1 MDTTVVYSRV
11 HLSVTWQF
19 PSLRQIFQ
27 YLLQSAPHS
36 SSKLC
41 SFYSAALQLSKV
53 DEWKLLFK
61 FFFSVIL
68 ASLSRLRL
76 CWNIRVLARQCSC
89 SPDTCN
95 PEASGLPVLSNVLI
109 THPILRIWPRRTT
122 ICSLDWKNNW
132 KVAIFRP
139 TGRSL
144 LSPRPGWTDK
154 LLNFFWVACR
164 CYSNGLRSVLSFVG
178 SVLNKYR
185 VWSL

>member
-11 HLSVTWQF
+11 HLRVTWQF

-27 YLLQSAPHS
+27 YLLQPAPHS

-68 ASLSRLRL
+68 ASLSRLKL

-109 THPILRIWPRRTT
+109 THPILRIWPRRTNTCSVDWNKT
-122 ICSLDWKNNW
+122 IEKSPFFIRRGSHCCRVDLVGRTTFWFFFLCSLQ
-132 KVAIFRP
+132 
-139 TGRSL
+139 
-144 LSPRPGWTDK
+144 K
-154 LLNFFWVACR
+154 LE
-164 CYSNGLRSVLSFVG
+164 
-178 SVLNKYR
+178 
-185 VWSL
+185 